1 MKIISTWFRIKLIL
15 LIIEKKIT
23 NFHYHRKKYMRIKLK
38 TKDKKYNKFKLVNKF
53 KIQAI

>member
-15 LIIEKKIT
+15 LIIEKKII

-53 KIQAI
+53 QIQAI